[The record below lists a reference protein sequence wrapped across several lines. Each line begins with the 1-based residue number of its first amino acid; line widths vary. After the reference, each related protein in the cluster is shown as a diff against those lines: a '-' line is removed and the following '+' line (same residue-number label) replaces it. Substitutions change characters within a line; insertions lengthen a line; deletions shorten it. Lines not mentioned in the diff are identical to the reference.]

1 MDKTNDLV
9 LQTAV
14 YEGLGRVAASPRW
27 FTTDDKLGAAKAT
40 PYSRYVDVQNLTP
53 LLTLASLMVVIAP
66 FKHLATVKYPRAW
79 LPVLYHRSW
88 RVWDANEL
96 GFQETVAAMSQFELD
111 ALADSVAFDVSKFA
125 VLQEYGRT
133 LAWIF
138 CFTQVLDFAL
148 TPPLTANRFVIRLL
162 HATENEQKETK
173 HRLNLFCVQ
182 AHNLNEDL
190 EGSDADRLA
199 IRKRLVYELA
209 HLRLLCGEASLAAQ
223 AAYDAKEDE
232 LRAKMTEQKAQCKNS
247 PLYKAFRCHDPY
259 WFEDAF
265 RYQERCSTAW
275 KPFVTRY

>member
-40 PYSRYVDVQNLTP
+40 PYARYVDVQNLTP
-53 LLTLASLMVVIAP
+53 VLTLASLMTVIAP
-66 FKHLATVKYPRAW
+66 FTHLATVKYPRAW

-88 RVWDANEL
+88 RVWDANDL
-96 GFQETVAAMSQFELD
+96 GFQETVAAMSHFELD
-111 ALADSVAFDVSKFA
+111 ALADSTADLALDAGKFA

-133 LAWIF
+133 LAWIL

-148 TPPLTANRFVIRLL
+148 TPPLTANRFVVRLL
-162 HATENEQKETK
+162 HATEKEQKETK

-190 EGSDADRLA
+190 EGGDADRLA

-209 HLRLLCGEASLAAQ
+209 HLRLLDGEASLAAQ
-223 AAYDAKEDE
+223 AEYDAKHDE
-232 LRAKMTEQKAQCKNS
+232 LLAKSTEQNKQFKNS
-247 PLYKAFRCHDPY
+247 RFHGAFLHHDHY
-259 WFEDAF
+259 WFEESF
-265 RYQERCSTAW
+265 RFI
-275 KPFVTRY
+275 KPF

>member
-1 MDKTNDLV
+1 MDKTNDMV

-53 LLTLASLMVVIAP
+53 VLTLASLMTVIVP
-66 FKHLATVKYPRAW
+66 SFTHLATVKYPRAW

-88 RVWDANEL
+88 RVWDANDL
-96 GFQETVAAMSQFELD
+96 GFQETVAAMSHFELD
-111 ALADSVAFDVSKFA
+111 AMAFDASQLA

-133 LAWIF
+133 LAWIL

-148 TPPLTANRFVIRLL
+148 TPPLTANRFVVRLL
-162 HATENEQKETK
+162 HATEKEQKETK

-190 EGSDADRLA
+190 EGGDADRLA

-209 HLRLLCGEASLAAQ
+209 HLRLLDGEASLAAQ
-223 AAYDAKEDE
+223 AAYDAKHDE
-232 LRAKMTEQKAQCKNS
+232 LRAKRTEQKAQFKNS
-247 PLYKAFRCHDPY
+247 RFHGAFQYHDPY
-259 WFEDAF
+259 WFEESF
-265 RYQERCSTAW
+265 RFV
-275 KPFVTRY
+275 KPF